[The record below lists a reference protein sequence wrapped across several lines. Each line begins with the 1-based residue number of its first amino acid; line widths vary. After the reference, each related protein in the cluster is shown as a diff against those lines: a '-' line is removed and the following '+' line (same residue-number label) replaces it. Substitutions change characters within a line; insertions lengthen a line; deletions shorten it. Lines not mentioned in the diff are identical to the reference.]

1 MNAKSN
7 ASKKTWTDPDDAP
20 ELTAQDWRRGQW
32 SQGPVPVSPKQGR
45 DGMRQALRGRPRGS
59 VKDTHKLPTT
69 LRLDEDV
76 LARWRASGKGW
87 QTRAA
92 QVLARHAPRGP
103 VKSG

>member
-1 MNAKSN
+1 MNVKSN

-20 ELTAQDWRRGQW
+20 ELRARDWQRGQW
-32 SQGPVPVSPKQGR
+32 SDGQQPLTPQQGR
-45 DGMRQALRGRPRGS
+45 AQMQQALRGRPPGT
-59 VKDTHKLPTT
+59 VKDKHKLPTT

-92 QVLARHAPRGP
+92 QVLARHAPRNPAG
-103 VKSG
+103 SN